1 VEKKIVSFKKEF
13 ASVRIVK
20 GLTFVRNYE

>member
-1 VEKKIVSFKKEF
+1 VENKILSFKKEF

-20 GLTFVRNYE
+20 GLTFMINYE